1 MMNNIEWYLKLYSR
15 KWKILVRIMTVIYIC
30 ISSILY
36 IYPFYPYYLSINLF
50 IYLYLELYNLRWI
63 ILVRTMI
70 VIICVFFLIRIA
82 MAMCASAGNWNNPCC
97 LFRLTRLYNI
107 ELTHIESENKS
118 ILAELCTPSFI
129 FYEHHFS

>member
-1 MMNNIEWYLKLYSR
+1 ME
-15 KWKILVRIMTVIYIC
+15 KWFGQVDISPSEPGAGQMDQCSPTPNGTAGNQTIVVEKKTRSTCGGAATGMTCPVITNC
-30 ISSILY
+30 L
-36 IYPFYPYYLSINLF
+36 L
-50 IYLYLELYNLRWI
+50 
-63 ILVRTMI
+63 
-70 VIICVFFLIRIA
+70 
-82 MAMCASAGNWNNPCC
+82 CASAGNWNNFCC